1 MNVNRAKSRPAADD
15 ETAPI
20 ELLAV
25 EDDPSLSF
33 VLEEALAHNRET
45 AIDATME
52 SSLKGALRRLEKH
65 SFQLVLLDLTLP
77 DSDGIETLSR
87 LRERHPDV
95 PIIVLTGNDDT
106 ELARRI
112 VELGVDDYLL
122 KGEVGSRR
130 LIDAIRAAVRRSSA
144 PAMS

>member
-1 MNVNRAKSRPAADD
+1 MNANAATLERP
-15 ETAPI
+15 EPI
-20 ELLAV
+20 RLLAV

-45 AIDATME
+45 AIDATMA
-52 SSLKGALRRLEKH
+52 STLDDALRRLERGT
-65 SFQLVLLDLTLP
+65 FQLVLLDLSLP

-87 LRERHPDV
+87 VRERQPEV
-95 PIIVLTGNDDT
+95 PIIVLTGNDDP
-106 ELARRI
+106 ELADRV

-130 LIDAIRAAVRRSSA
+130 LIDAIRTAVDRSSA
-144 PAMS
+144 AAAG

>member
-1 MNVNRAKSRPAADD
+1 MNAAPVQVK
-15 ETAPI
+15 PI
-20 ELLAV
+20 KLLAV

-33 VLEEALAHNRET
+33 VLEEALGHTRE
-45 AIDATME
+45 AEIDATMA
-52 SSLKGALRRLEKH
+52 SSLAEALRLLGRKE
-65 SFQLVLLDLTLP
+65 FQLVLLDLSLP

-87 LRERHPDV
+87 VRELQPEV
-95 PIIVLTGNDDT
+95 PIVVLTGNDDP

-130 LIDAIRAAVRRSSA
+130 LIDAIRAAVGRSSGA
-144 PAMS
+144 PPTS